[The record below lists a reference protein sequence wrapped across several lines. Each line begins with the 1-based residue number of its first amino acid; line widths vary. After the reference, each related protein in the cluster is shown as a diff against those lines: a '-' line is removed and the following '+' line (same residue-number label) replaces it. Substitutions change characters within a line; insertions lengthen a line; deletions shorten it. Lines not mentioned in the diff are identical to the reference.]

1 MNIYA
6 RILSSSTKILPIM
19 PAKRA
24 QSQTD
29 FPAQK
34 TKIAAP
40 KVRVQVGKN
49 KTTYLARVRRNGITD
64 TATFDKLS
72 DATNWVREQESKIFT
87 GKPVDVS
94 KVKRAPL
101 SKIFQDYIQNG
112 KLNAEKEARMERLNQ
127 LIGKVKLRE
136 FDSTSLE
143 KFLDAMKD
151 TEVPRPEHW
160 KTPHPYFNGSM
171 VEIDGK
177 LVRRKFSPSTIR
189 KYYYAIRTCLM
200 WHAKRHNYHFDNKP
214 FQDNPPPPAWEKPRD
229 RVVEL
234 ADGELDRL
242 LNACEL
248 MRTKSEHY
256 KDIIQFQIHSAMRM
270 GETLQMT
277 WEQIHINK
285 KEPWKSFIFI
295 PKSHQKTRKHDS
307 TDDRNVN
314 MVPELVALVKNRL
327 LPRAG
332 GPTEL
337 VFPFWKTST
346 DLSKRMRVIWKNAGI
361 KDMRAHDFRHTGV
374 TRLFADTNLTDI
386 EIAKITAHSD
396 LNTLK
401 RYHKA
406 RPSEIGAKMWRSMGA
421 FPEKGVKSNTRKRK

>member
-1 MNIYA
+1 
-6 RILSSSTKILPIM
+6 M
-19 PAKRA
+19 PAKHTK
-24 QSQTD
+24 SQTD
-29 FPAQK
+29 SQAQK
-34 TKIAAP
+34 TKTAAP
-40 KVRVQVGKN
+40 KVRVQIGKN

-94 KVKRAPL
+94 KVKRATL

-112 KLNAEKEARMERLNQ
+112 KLNAEKEARMERLTQ

-234 ADGELDRL
+234 GDGELDRL

-314 MVPELVALVKNRL
+314 MVPELVALVRDRL

-421 FPEKGVKSNTRKRK
+421 FPEKSSKSSTHKRK

>member
-1 MNIYA
+1 
-6 RILSSSTKILPIM
+6 M
-19 PAKRA
+19 PAKQAR
-24 QSQTD
+24 SQID
-29 FPAQK
+29 SQVQK

-101 SKIFQDYIQNG
+101 SKIFEDYIQNG
-112 KLNAEKEARMERLNQ
+112 KLNAEKEARMERLTQ

-314 MVPELVALVKNRL
+314 MVPELVALVKDRL

-421 FPEKGVKSNTRKRK
+421 FPEKGSKSNTRKQK

>member
-1 MNIYA
+1 MPPKQ
-6 RILSSSTKILPIM
+6 SKIQPN
-19 PAKRA
+19 
-24 QSQTD
+24 SE
-29 FPAQK
+29 AQK

-40 KVRVQVGKN
+40 KVRVQVGKS

-94 KVKRAPL
+94 KIRKSPL
-101 SKIFQDYIQNG
+101 SKIFKDYIENG
-112 KLNAEKEARMERLNQ
+112 KLNAEKKARMERLTQ

-143 KFLDAMKD
+143 KFLDAMKE

-171 VEIDGK
+171 VEVDGK
-177 LVRRKFSPSTIR
+177 LVRRKFSPSTVR

-200 WHAKRHNYHFDNKP
+200 WHAKRHNYHFDNKA

-242 LNACEL
+242 LGACDL

-277 WEQIHINK
+277 WAQIHIDKN
-285 KEPWKSFIFI
+285 EPWKSYIFI

-307 TDDRNVN
+307 TDDRYVV
-314 MVPELVALVKNRL
+314 MVPELFALVKERL
-327 LPRAG
+327 LPRTG
-332 GPTEL
+332 EPTEL

-374 TRLFADTNLTDI
+374 TKLFAETNLTDI

-406 RPSEIGAKMWRSMGA
+406 RPSEVGAKMWKSMGA
-421 FPEKGVKSNTRKRK
+421 FPEKALKPAASKKKQR

>member
-1 MNIYA
+1 
-6 RILSSSTKILPIM
+6 M
-19 PAKRA
+19 PAKQA

-29 FPAQK
+29 LPDQK

-94 KVKRAPL
+94 KVKRATL

-112 KLNAEKEARMERLNQ
+112 KLNAEKEARMERLTQ

-234 ADGELDRL
+234 GDGELDRL

-314 MVPELVALVKNRL
+314 MVPELVALVRDRL

-332 GPTEL
+332 GPTDL

-421 FPEKGVKSNTRKRK
+421 FPEKSSKSSTHKRK

>member
-1 MNIYA
+1 
-6 RILSSSTKILPIM
+6 M
-19 PAKRA
+19 PAKQPR
-24 QSQTD
+24 SKTD
-29 FPAQK
+29 FEKQK
-34 TKIAAP
+34 TKVVAP
-40 KVRVQVGKN
+40 KVREQVGKS

-64 TATFDKLS
+64 TATFDNRS
-72 DATNWVREQESKIFT
+72 DAINWVREQESKIFT

-94 KVKRAPL
+94 KIKKSPL
-101 SKIFQDYIQNG
+101 GKIFKDYIENG
-112 KLNAEKEARMERLNQ
+112 KLTEEKKARMERLIQ
-127 LIGKVKLRE
+127 LTGKVKLRE

-143 KFLDAMKD
+143 RFLDAMRE

-171 VEIDGK
+171 VEVDGK

-200 WHAKRHNYHFDNKP
+200 WHAKRHNYHFDNKA

-242 LNACEL
+242 LNACDL

-270 GETLQMT
+270 GETLKMT
-277 WEQIHINK
+277 WEQIRINK
-285 KEPWKSFIFI
+285 KEPWKSFIFV
-295 PKSHQKTRKHDS
+295 PKEHQKTRKHDS
-307 TDDRNVN
+307 TDDRSVN
-314 MVPELVALVKNRL
+314 MVPELVRLVSERL

-332 GPTEL
+332 GPSEL

-406 RPSEIGAKMWRSMGA
+406 RPSEVGAKMWKSMGA
-421 FPEKGVKSNTRKRK
+421 IPTESSKSATRKKK

>member
-1 MNIYA
+1 
-6 RILSSSTKILPIM
+6 M

-112 KLNAEKEARMERLNQ
+112 KLNAEKEARMERLTQ

-314 MVPELVALVKNRL
+314 MVPELVALVKERL

>member
-6 RILSSSTKILPIM
+6 RILPSSTKILPIM

-112 KLNAEKEARMERLNQ
+112 KLNAEKEARMERLTQ

-314 MVPELVALVKNRL
+314 MVPELVALVKERL

>member
-1 MNIYA
+1 
-6 RILSSSTKILPIM
+6 M
-19 PAKRA
+19 PAKQA
-24 QSQTD
+24 KSQTD
-29 FPAQK
+29 SQTQK
-34 TKIAAP
+34 TKTAAP

-112 KLNAEKEARMERLNQ
+112 KLNAEKEARMERLTQ
-127 LIGKVKLRE
+127 LMGKVKLRE

-151 TEVPRPEHW
+151 TEVPRPEKW
-160 KTPHPYFNGSM
+160 KIPHPYFNGSM

-314 MVPELVALVKNRL
+314 MVPELVALVRDRL

-374 TRLFADTNLTDI
+374 TRLFAETNLTDI

-406 RPSEIGAKMWRSMGA
+406 RPSEVGAKMWRSMGA
-421 FPEKGVKSNTRKRK
+421 FPEKDSKSNTRKPK